1 MTRAGAGAV
10 AAGMRAQLADRRDR
24 LDAGAEP
31 LGWKIGINVPAVQER
46 LGITEPVVGYT
57 TSPSLVEPGGSVD
70 VAGWTAPM
78 LEPEVAIRVAEGGTV
93 AALGPAIE
101 LVDID
106 LPFDDIEAILAGDVF
121 HRAVVLGEE
130 LTDVGA
136 AGHCRV
142 VIDGEEAAATPVECD
157 VDGTVA
163 FVAEY
168 LERHGARL
176 AAGEV
181 IIAGSLTAPQPLPP
195 GASVEVE
202 VGALGRVALRT

>member
-1 MTRAGAGAV
+1 MTSAGTDSV
-10 AAGMRAQLADRRDR
+10 AAGMRAQLADREAR
-24 LDAGAEP
+24 LGAGAEP

-46 LGITEPVVGYT
+46 LGIAEPVVGYM
-57 TSPSLVEPGGSVD
+57 TSRSLVDAGGSID
-70 VAGWTAPM
+70 VSGWTAPM
-78 LEPEVAIRVAEGGTV
+78 LEPEVAIRVGEGATV
-93 AALGPAIE
+93 AALAPAIE

-106 LPFDDIEAILAGDVF
+106 LPFDDIEAILAGNIF

-130 LTDVGA
+130 LSDADA
-136 AGHCRV
+136 AGRCRV
-142 VIDGEEAAATPVECD
+142 AIDGGEAAAAPVDCD
-157 VDGTVA
+157 VAGTVA

-181 IIAGSLTAPQPLPP
+181 IIAGSLTAPQPLPA

-202 VGALGRVALRT
+202 VGALGAVTLRT